1 MSTREITMEKPFYFP
16 NNPFDFLVEILHIK
30 ILIGPHYLLWGK
42 HMIFLMIAPKRIDC
56 MLPMKNKRESLV
68 PQRIIIVLNFE
79 SSLERIPKRQGYDRL
94 HEKPNRI
101 LGEILF
107 TNPCPPRQLKL
118 TPCSELKI
126 WP

>member
-1 MSTREITMEKPFYFP
+1 MEKPFYFP
-16 NNPFDFLVEILHIK
+16 NNPFDFLVKILHIK
-30 ILIGPHYLLWGK
+30 ILIDPHYLLWGK

-56 MLPMKNKRESLV
+56 MLPMKNKREYLV
-68 PQRIIIVLNFE
+68 PQRIIIVLSFE
-79 SSLERIPKRQGYDRL
+79 SSLERIPKRQGYDRS

-101 LGEILF
+101 LWEILF
-107 TNPCPPRQLKL
+107 TNPCPLHQLEL